1 MKKFILKSIV
11 ALIFVIVLD
20 GSFFLF
26 HDIEQCATSVWAAL
40 IGLNVGYLA
49 LFLIPLCAP
58 KEHGIKVLSDTLYL
72 IGALYFMIEFI
83 VGVTFL
89 FWEQETP
96 TIPVVTQAILLGL
109 YIVVLVVN
117 ILANDSTQEALD
129 KQNEESDNI
138 KFLLNEAADICLLV
152 KKGSPAYRAV
162 SQCYDDI
169 KASPLRSTPEVTD
182 IESELSTTLQMM
194 HDYASAGDLVSVIST
209 ASRVRQLV
217 ARRNSKLKNIRNY

>member
-1 MKKFILKSIV
+1 MKKFILKFIV
-11 ALIFVIVLD
+11 ALILVVVLD

-26 HDIEQCATSVWAAL
+26 HDIEQCAASVWAAL

-58 KEHGIKVLSDTLYL
+58 KERGVKVLSDTLYL
-72 IGALYFMIEFI
+72 IGAFYFLLELI
-83 VGVTFL
+83 VGVIFL

-96 TIPVVTQAILLGL
+96 TIPVVAQAILLGL
-109 YIVVLVVN
+109 YIIVLIVN
-117 ILANDSTQEALD
+117 ILANDSTQKALD

-138 KFLLNEAADICLLV
+138 KFLLDEAADVCLLV

-162 SQCYDDI
+162 SQCYDDL
-169 KASPLRSTPEVTD
+169 KASPLRSTPEVTH
-182 IESELSTTLQMM
+182 IEGELSAALQMM
-194 HDYASAGDLVSVIST
+194 HDYASSNDMASVIST